1 METVAIIISRT
12 VLLALGVVQLAMF
25 ARMILSL
32 LGLDEE
38 GGLGAFL
45 MLLTEPVILPV
56 RLLLSRVRALE
67 GLPIDL
73 SFLVTY
79 LLITLLTYSLP
90 IIG

>member
-1 METVAIIISRT
+1 METVAIILSRT
-12 VLLALGVVQLAMF
+12 VLLALGAVQIAMF
-25 ARMILSL
+25 ARMILSFF
-32 LGLDEE
+32 GLDED
-38 GGLGAFL
+38 GWLGAFL

-56 RLLLSRVRALE
+56 RVILSRFRALE

-79 LLITLLTYSLP
+79 LLITFLTYSLP

>member
-45 MLLTEPVILPV
+45 MLLTEPVILPA